1 MLWSAW
7 YDYVLPRASG
17 LTPEFSD
24 QQLRL
29 AAREFC
35 ERTMALTM
43 RGTGTATELA
53 ADYPLTFAAG
63 YETVKVRRVWYDGRR
78 LTPVNSEQLSED
90 NYEDWADT
98 FGTPIRWTHDQ
109 SIDRIRLVPR
119 HEGPDKAIAYL
130 ASVKPTMSATGLR
143 DDFAARYFETIGE
156 GALWR
161 VLSIPKRPWSDPNQA
176 ALCKSRFDAETD
188 AAHAM
193 AARGFADDF
202 LRRGSR
208 SRFM

>member
-1 MLWSAW
+1 VLWAGW

-17 LTPEFSD
+17 LTPEFAD
-24 QQLRL
+24 QQLML

-43 RGTGTATELA
+43 RGAATATDTDE
-53 ADYPLTFAAG
+53 DYALTFTGG
-63 YETVKVRRVWYDGRR
+63 YETVKVRRVWYDGRK
-78 LTPVNSEQLSED
+78 LTPINVEQLSED
-90 NYEDWADT
+90 NAEDWADE
-98 FGTPIRWTHDQ
+98 FGTPVRWTHDQ

-119 HEGPDKAIAYL
+119 HEGPDKPIAYL
-130 ASVKPTMSATGLR
+130 ASVKPPVTGAGLR
-143 DDFAARYFETIGE
+143 DDFAKRYYEAIGD

-161 VLSIPKRPWSDPNQA
+161 VLAIPRRPWSDPNQA
-176 ALCKSRFDAETD
+176 ALCKARFDAEADT
-188 AAHAM
+188 AHAM

-208 SRFM
+208 ARFM